1 MGPSDDDRAVK
12 PVRTKVLAD
21 PPAPQSQRLLAAR
34 AVHLLN
40 RAALDAVCGHESS
53 CRTAVAEAG
62 IVGHRAGLAALEIA
76 ADHVLGLLELSMRN
90 LPAAAWHLTR
100 CARTVGTLRHVD
112 PYVVRFEPDLV
123 EVLVGLGRRSEAQ
136 IVAASLTARAGR
148 LDLAWST
155 MAAARC
161 RGMVASEAEFEA
173 EFLSAL
179 ASSGPAG
186 ETGDPFESARSQL
199 CFGERLRRAR
209 RRVEARGYLARA
221 LETFRS
227 IGATPW
233 SDRAARE
240 LGATSCTARRR
251 DDPSTID
258 DLTPQEA
265 HAARLVAEGATV
277 REAAGRMFLSPK
289 TVEAHLGRAYRKLGV
304 HNRAQLA
311 LAMTRL
317 AGHRVSSQSI

>member
-1 MGPSDDDRAVK
+1 MGQH
-12 PVRTKVLAD
+12 VRTSLFAD
-21 PPAPQSQRLLAAR
+21 PTADTTQSQRQVLAR
-34 AVHLLN
+34 AVHVLN
-40 RAALDAVCGHESS
+40 RAALHAVCGHESS

-62 IVGHRAGLAALEIA
+62 IMGQRAGLAVLDIA
-76 ADHVLGLLELSMRN
+76 ADHVLGLLELSMGN

-123 EVLVGLGRRSEAQ
+123 EVLVGLGRRAEAQ
-136 IVAASLTARAGR
+136 IVVASLTGRAGR
-148 LDLAWST
+148 PEPTWST

-161 RGMVASEAEFEA
+161 RGMVASKEGFEE
-173 EFLSAL
+173 EFLDAL
-179 ASSGPAG
+179 ALSVPRGEAG
-186 ETGDPFESARSQL
+186 DRFESARTQL

-209 RRVEARGYLARA
+209 RRVEARGHLGDA

-227 IGATPW
+227 IGAQPW
-233 SDRAARE
+233 SERAACE
-240 LGATSCTARRR
+240 LRATSCTARRR
-251 DDPSTID
+251 EDPSTID

-265 HAARLVAEGATV
+265 HATRLLAEGATV
-277 REAAGRMFLSPK
+277 REAAGQMFLSPK

-311 LAMTRL
+311 VALARL
-317 AGHRVSSQSI
+317 GQQGVSTLTP